1 MNKVILMGRLTAEPQ
16 VSYSSSNQGM
26 AIARYTLAVDR
37 RMAKKEDGKQDTDFI
52 NCVTFGKS
60 AEFAEK
66 YFHKGQRVLIE
77 GRIQTGSYTDKDG
90 NKKYTTNVVIDSQEF
105 ADSKQGSAPSSNNES
120 AMDGFA
126 NIPDAVDDE
135 DLPFE

>member
-105 ADSKQGSAPSSNNES
+105 ADSKQGSAPSSSSGS

-126 NIPDAVDDE
+126 NIPDAIDDE

>member
-1 MNKVILMGRLTAEPQ
+1 MNRVILMGRLTADPQ
-16 VSYSSSNQGM
+16 VQYSSSNQNM

-77 GRIQTGSYTDKDG
+77 GRIQTSSYNDKDG
-90 NKKYTTNVVIDSQEF
+90 NRKYTTNVVIDSQEF
-105 ADSKQGSAPSSNNES
+105 ADSKQGSSSQSNNDS
-120 AMDGFA
+120 AMDGFE
-126 NIPDAVDDE
+126 NIPEEIDTE
-135 DLPFE
+135 ELPFG

>member
-1 MNKVILMGRLTAEPQ
+1 MNRVILMGRLTADPQ
-16 VSYSSSNQGM
+16 VQYSSNNQNM

-77 GRIQTGSYTDKDG
+77 GRIQTNSYTDKDG
-90 NKKYTTNVVIDSQEF
+90 NKRYATNVVIDSQEF
-105 ADSKQGSAPSSNNES
+105 ADSKQSSGSQSNNDS
-120 AMDGFA
+120 AMDGFDM
-126 NIPDAVDDE
+126 IPEEIDTE
-135 DLPFE
+135 ELPFG

>member
-1 MNKVILMGRLTAEPQ
+1 MNRVILMGRLTADPQ
-16 VSYSSSNQGM
+16 VQYSSSNQNM

-77 GRIQTGSYTDKDG
+77 GRIQTSSYNDKDG
-90 NKKYTTNVVIDSQEF
+90 NRKYATNVVIDSQEF
-105 ADSKQGSAPSSNNES
+105 ADSKQSSGSQSSNDS
-120 AMDGFA
+120 AMDGFE
-126 NIPDAVDDE
+126 NIPEEIDTE
-135 DLPFE
+135 ELPFG

>member
-1 MNKVILMGRLTAEPQ
+1 MNRVILMGRLTADPQ
-16 VSYSSSNQGM
+16 VQYSSNNQNM

-77 GRIQTGSYTDKDG
+77 GRIQTSSYNDKDG
-90 NKKYTTNVVIDSQEF
+90 NRKYTTNVVIDSQEF
-105 ADSKQGSAPSSNNES
+105 ADSKQGSSSQSNNDS
-120 AMDGFA
+120 AMDGFE
-126 NIPDAVDDE
+126 NIPEEIDTE
-135 DLPFE
+135 ELPFG

>member
-105 ADSKQGSAPSSNNES
+105 ADSKQGSTPSSSSGS

-126 NIPDAVDDE
+126 NIPDAIDDE

>member
-1 MNKVILMGRLTAEPQ
+1 MNRVILMGRLTADPQ
-16 VSYSSSNQGM
+16 VQYSSSNQNM

-52 NCVTFGKS
+52 SCVTFGKS

-77 GRIQTGSYTDKDG
+77 GRIQTSNYTDKDG
-90 NKKYTTNVVIDSQEF
+90 NRKYTTNVVIDSQEF
-105 ADSKQGSAPSSNNES
+105 ADSKQGSGSASNNDS
-120 AMDGFA
+120 VMDGFE
-126 NIPDAVDDE
+126 NIPEEIDTE
-135 DLPFE
+135 ELPFG